1 MEIKNG
7 IKELKKLNKEQTI
20 IFLNSFSYRSIAKTF
35 SVSESTA
42 RRVMNSKIKKYGIVL
57 PKSETGF
64 TPSRFDFF
72 ISEDNC
78 GTTSRNNKQIIT
90 KDGMFVFKGNAPIYK
105 QKNKLSEAV
114 KEYVNVMLEN
124 NQPLNFIN
132 Q

>member
-1 MEIKNG
+1 MKIENG
-7 IKELKKLNKEQTI
+7 IIELKKLNKEQI
-20 IFLNSFSYRSIAKTF
+20 RVFVKPFNYASIARAF

-42 RRVMNSKIKKYGIVL
+42 RRVIGKKITEFGIVI
-57 PKSETGF
+57 PKKEVELIT
-64 TPSRFDFF
+64 SRYNFF
-72 ISEDNC
+72 LSEDNC

-114 KEYVNVMLEN
+114 KEYVNVMLNN
-124 NQPLNFIN
+124 NQPIKFIN